1 MKNNTKVET
10 RIQKYSELRKKID
23 QEIRNLKLKNEN
35 DAKLNYYRDILEKID
50 VNIFR
55 EVNKKTEELFPN
67 LKTLIQA
74 GKKTQ
79 DDDLQNKKS
88 EIKKWTEI
96 IDVTTKNDNDN
107 KTLEDYVPD
116 SNNEQFVKNIA
127 QNWEK
132 QRSTQVKQFRELIK
146 IKEQFSEQKIDKN
159 ALSKELDILQEVHKV
174 NSQIEKYNASLQKI
188 IQMKKNRSRKWFWII
203 SVITVF
209 LIVCLILIFV
219 T

>member
-88 EIKKWTEI
+88 EIKK
-96 IDVTTKNDNDN
+96 
-107 KTLEDYVPD
+107 
-116 SNNEQFVKNIA
+116 
-127 QNWEK
+127 
-132 QRSTQVKQFRELIK
+132 
-146 IKEQFSEQKIDKN
+146 
-159 ALSKELDILQEVHKV
+159 
-174 NSQIEKYNASLQKI
+174 
-188 IQMKKNRSRKWFWII
+188 
-203 SVITVF
+203 
-209 LIVCLILIFV
+209 
-219 T
+219 